1 MPKNPSVTDWLVALD
16 HPQKDALIELCAVI
30 RGVDPRITEEIKWH
44 APSFAITDHF
54 ATTGLPKKGGG
65 LHLIL
70 HTGAKVK
77 PREGRVPVDE
87 RGLPLDWRGP
97 DRAVLLFSDLAD
109 VRAKAPAL
117 RSMLTE
123 WIAATQ

>member
-1 MPKNPSVTDWLVALD
+1 MPKNPSVPDWLDALD

-54 ATTGLPKKGGG
+54 ATTGLPGKGGG
-65 LHLIL
+65 VHLIL

-77 PREGRVPVDE
+77 PREARVPLDE
-87 RGLPLDWRGP
+87 QGLPLQWRGL
-97 DRAVLLFSDLAD
+97 DRAVLLFSDLDD
-109 VRAKAPAL
+109 VSEKATAL
-117 RSMLTE
+117 RSVLAQ